1 MENRE
6 KIMDI
11 IKLFNIEYY
20 NLNDGYVYLKGIN
33 SQATIVRFDNNPITS
48 IKQHLIQM
56 GRDSLKIDLND
67 LLNITSHN

>member
-20 NLNDGYVYLKGIN
+20 NLNGGYVCLKGIN
-33 SQATIVRFDNNPITS
+33 GHATIVKFDNNPITS
-48 IKQHLIQM
+48 IKQHLIQV
-56 GRDSLKIDLND
+56 GRDSLKMDLNY
-67 LLNITSHN
+67 LLDITRHH